1 MKASGIALYVV
12 LLLAVAEPLV
22 FAAGGCVMSELL
34 PCASAI
40 ASGTPPSVECCTNLK
55 QQQPCFCQYLK
66 DPSSKQYVNS
76 PNAMKVARACGVSI
90 PTNC

>member
-1 MKASGIALYVV
+1 MKTSGIALYVV
-12 LLLAVAEPLV
+12 LVLAVAEPLF
-22 FAAGGCVMSELL
+22 FAAEGCVISELQ

-40 ASGTPPSVECCTNLK
+40 VSGTPPSVECCTNLK

-66 DPSSKQYVNS
+66 DPSLGGYVKS
-76 PNAMKVARACGVSI
+76 PNAKKVARACGVSI